1 MTYFINKKII
11 NNSFTE
17 AYNDKYYVD
26 KTEII
31 NNLTDL
37 IKKTNKYICVTR
49 PRRFGKTINAMMLE
63 CYYSKNADFKN
74 IFDNLNISKFDSYE
88 KHLNKHNVVYLQLN
102 ELPNYSKNVT
112 YDDFISRYE
121 KLLFEDIQE
130 LWPNINIDKNN
141 ALSDVFNKILSETGE
156 GFIFIID
163 EWDFIFNNNLFSKED
178 RDKYLLFLKDLLKDR
193 PYVELCYMTGV
204 LPIAKYS
211 TGSALNMFREFTFL
225 NDDKYYKFYGF
236 TTEEVEN
243 LCKKQDKITMDD
255 LKEWYDGYKIQDI
268 DLYNPRSVVCA
279 LSDGS
284 CKSYWTNT
292 GPMDEIIYYI
302 NQNMDEVKNDIIQM
316 VSNIPVELRLKGY
329 GTEKLSLNTRNEI
342 LSAMAIYGFLTYHDE
357 IIEIPNKELMIKFD
371 DALEDKSMNEI
382 SKLVLKSNEMLKAT
396 INEDTE
402 TMTKIIQEAHDI
414 NIPIIKY
421 NDENSLACIVSLVY
435 LSARSKYKIVR
446 EMPAGIG
453 FADFIFFPK
462 DISKPSFIIELK
474 KNSTSEEALNQIFE
488 KRYDLA
494 LKDYTGKKLAIGI
507 SYDSNLKKHSIS
519 IKTFL

>member
-1 MTYFINKKII
+1 MTYFINKVPKI
-11 NNSFTE
+11 NQYTKTV
-17 AYNDKYYVD
+17 NDKFYIDKSILID
-26 KTEII
+26 KT
-31 NNLTDL
+31 NTL
-37 IKKTNKYICVTR
+37 IGSPSQFLCITR

-63 CYYSKNADFKN
+63 CYYSKNKNADFKK

-102 ELPNYSKNVT
+102 ELPNYSTNVT
-112 YDDFISRYE
+112 YDEFINRYE

-130 LWPNINIDKNN
+130 LWPDINIDKNN
-141 ALSDVFNKILSETGE
+141 ALSDVFNKISSEINE

-163 EWDFIFNNNLFSKED
+163 EWDFIFNNNLFTKED

-225 NDDKYYKFYGF
+225 NDDKYYKYYGF

-292 GPMDEIIYYI
+292 GPMDEIMFFI
-302 NQNMDEVKNDIIQM
+302 NNNVSDVKSDIIKM
-316 VSNIPVELRLKGY
+316 ISGEPVYIQLDGY
-329 GTEKLSLNTRNEI
+329 GTENLSLETRDEI
-342 LSAMAIYGFLTYHDE
+342 LSAMSVYGLLSYHDE
-357 IIEIPNKELMIKFD
+357 TLEIPNKELLLKFSRS
-371 DALEDKSMNEI
+371 LRDKNLQEI
-382 SKLVLKSNEMLKAT
+382 SKLLSRSFDLLQAT
-396 INEDTE
+396 IHEDIE
-402 TMTKIIQEAHDI
+402 
-414 NIPIIKY
+414 
-421 NDENSLACIVSLVY
+421 
-435 LSARSKYKIVR
+435 R

-494 LKDYTGKKLAIGI
+494 LKDYKGKKLAIGI

-519 IKTFL
+519 IQPI